1 MSYRLGVDVGGT
13 FTDVLLVDEDSG
25 ETWRA
30 KTASTPGDQSV
41 GVIHG
46 IDLVCEQ
53 AGVDRAG
60 IANVLHGTTVATNA
74 ILEGKGATVGL
85 VTTEGFRQVLQIARS
100 FVPGGLAGWIIWP
113 KPEPL
118 AALENTVEVP
128 ERVGSDGTV
137 VRELDEDAARAALRA
152 LRSNDVEAIAVS
164 LINAFAN
171 DAHEQRIG
179 EIAREELP
187 GVAVSLS
194 SVVLPELREYERAL
208 TTVVNGYVQPQV
220 ARYVANLSAKLRDG
234 GVPAELS
241 ILRSDG
247 GLAAAE
253 AAIASPVTM
262 LLSGPAGGV
271 TGAVWV
277 AEQSGHTELLTF
289 DMGGTSTDVALVQGA
304 QARIGRE
311 TKVGDITVR
320 ASAVDVRT
328 VGAGGGSI
336 AHVPELTKALRVG
349 PQSAGAEP
357 GPAAYGK
364 GGTEPTVT
372 DANVVLGYLPSEL
385 AGGEIT
391 LDRDAA
397 RVAVQ
402 KIADAMGLD
411 SVEAA
416 AAGIVDIVNEN
427 MLGGLRL
434 VSVQQGFDPRD
445 FALVAFGGAGPL
457 HANALGRLTGAWPV
471 IVPPSPGVLC
481 ALGDAT
487 TSARDESARTVLRKL
502 GELDPDEFA
511 GIFRELAA
519 TASQRL
525 AEHGVPVE
533 QQTTSYSADLRFVG
547 QGNELPVTFDAELL
561 DGADGPKQLSALF
574 DAEHERLFSFV
585 LGVDHELVNAR
596 ATVTGAR
603 PNVAPI
609 QLDDGNGDASAART
623 GTTRIYVDGDFV
635 NAGLYDRLALRA
647 GDRVPGPAI
656 IVEMDSTTL
665 VLPGYAATADRSGSL
680 LIRPNDATEA

>member
-187 GVAVSLS
+187 GVEVSLS

-609 QLDDGNGDASAART
+609 HLADGNGDASAART